1 MYKIQLLIIEFDRC
15 YNVKSL
21 KISVKIWLIKKNV
34 LLLIS
39 VKKTLINFFN

>member
-21 KISVKIWLIKKNV
+21 KISVKIWLIKKMY
-34 LLLIS
+34 
-39 VKKTLINFFN
+39 FFL